1 MVMSRGL
8 DRREAEA
15 ALERAAH
22 RAVHG
27 TREERSGRVISSAL
41 TWTAYDK
48 ETRNL
53 DIRFVSGRTYRYS
66 NVPPDLYE
74 SLLAAAS
81 KGAFFNAEI
90 KDKYKFR
97 DITDHP

>member
-1 MVMSRGL
+1 MSRGI
-8 DRREAEA
+8 DRREVEA

-27 TREERSGRVISSAL
+27 TREERAGRVMSSAL
-41 TWTAYDK
+41 THIAYDADTHEM
-48 ETRNL
+48 ETR
-53 DIRFVSGRTYRYS
+53 FVTGRTYRYL
-66 NVPPDLYE
+66 NVPPEVHE
-74 SLLAAAS
+74 SLQSAPS